1 MKHRLISNAKEVVD
15 ALHRCGYTEYILSYE
30 LEEENPILHEIS
42 TINEN
47 KIKRITNTR
56 SAGFYVFGTSIE
68 ETKSVLLIDSKNRG
82 IENILS
88 PLSEAFYQDIKL
100 VVVLFITDGC
110 NENIDYS
117 GELYETI
124 DIYLTEKDKNEDYL
138 YGIISNSERSLVL
151 RVFRETDSKEK
162 LSRFY
167 GDPGK
172 QDTFVNCIKNL
183 PTQDY
188 DIVVASD
195 FLDDMHISQL
205 MYDSNIKICNNR
217 GYGVLSYFVGKCLVS
232 QNKLSILVV
241 DTDYFFADMNALW
254 IRGANHTNSII
265 VVTIRDMLDA
275 NHKKVTAWASNLRIK
290 IENDFYHLKSNE
302 GNENL
307 KIVIQYY

>member
-15 ALHRCGYTEYILSYE
+15 ELHRCGYTEYILSYE

-47 KIKRITNTR
+47 KIKRITNAR

-138 YGIISNSERSLVL
+138 YGIISNFERSLVL
-151 RVFRETDSKEK
+151 RVFRETDNKEK

-172 QDTFVNCIKNL
+172 QDT
-183 PTQDY
+183 
-188 DIVVASD
+188 
-195 FLDDMHISQL
+195 
-205 MYDSNIKICNNR
+205 
-217 GYGVLSYFVGKCLVS
+217 
-232 QNKLSILVV
+232 
-241 DTDYFFADMNALW
+241 
-254 IRGANHTNSII
+254 
-265 VVTIRDMLDA
+265 
-275 NHKKVTAWASNLRIK
+275 
-290 IENDFYHLKSNE
+290 
-302 GNENL
+302 
-307 KIVIQYY
+307 